1 MKKQKLGAALLAAAA
16 GMTFALIGHAQN
28 VDSLLDKLVDKGVLS
43 VKEANDL
50 REESDKGF
58 TKAYA
63 AKSGMP
69 EWVTSLKFSGDLRMR
84 YDRITAEDLT
94 FATRDRFRYRLRFGY
109 TAVLKDDWEVGIG
122 LTSTEQLGKDG
133 SAADPIS
140 NNQTFGDNAAK
151 KAIGID
157 KVYVKWTPVND
168 ATWTFSSALGKFDNP
183 FVFPSTILF
192 DKDYTPEGAAME
204 VALRPNDKHTIRA
217 MGTAF
222 ILDEIAADSHDPYMF
237 GGQLRWEA
245 AWTSKWHSSLG
256 ASLLSI
262 INGQTLSNASIPNV
276 GGGNTRILPA
286 GMTNVNLA
294 FPKDDFTSLY
304 ADANLTYTFDHAPL
318 YNAPFPITIG
328 ADLIRNVNADDNNT
342 GYSFGVVI
350 GKAGKKGLWE
360 INYRYTELQAD
371 AWFEEFVES
380 DFGANYK
387 YNTVNAGG
395 SGYRSGTNV
404 RGHWIKGTYNF
415 YDSLSFSVAYFL
427 TDLIH
432 NPPGAAYDSG
442 AGRLF
447 VEAVWKY

>member
-1 MKKQKLGAALLAAAA
+1 MKNQNMKAGLLAAAA
-16 GMTFALIGHAQN
+16 GMTFAMIGHAQS
-28 VDSLLDKLVDKGVLS
+28 VDALLDKLVDKGVLS

-50 REESDKGF
+50 REESDKDF

-69 EWVTSLKFSGDLRMR
+69 EWVTSLKFNGDLRLR
-84 YDRITAEDLT
+84 YDRITAEDQT
-94 FATRDRFRYRLRFGY
+94 FAARDRFRYRLRFGY
-109 TAVLKDDWEVGIG
+109 TAVLKDDFEVGIG
-122 LTSTEQLGKDG
+122 LTSTEQVGKDG

-140 NNQTFGDNAAK
+140 NNQSFGDNASK

-168 ATWTFSSALGKFDNP
+168 ATWTFSSTIGKFDNP

-192 DKDYTPEGAAME
+192 DKDYTPEGIALE
-204 VALRPNDKHTIRA
+204 VALRPNDQHTLRA
-217 MGTAF
+217 LGTAF
-222 ILDEIAADSHDPYMF
+222 ILDEISADTHDPYLF

-245 AWTSKWHSSLG
+245 AWSPKVQTSLG
-256 ASLLSI
+256 GALLSI
-262 INGQTLSNASIPNV
+262 LNEQTLTNGAIPNI
-276 GGGNTRILPA
+276 GGGNTRV
-286 GMTNVNLA
+286 GTTGVLA
-294 FPKDDFTSLY
+294 NPFTSLY

-318 YNAPFPITIG
+318 YHAPFPVTVG
-328 ADLIRNVNADDNNT
+328 ADFIHNLDADRDNT

-360 INYRYTELQAD
+360 LNYRYTEMQAD
-371 AWFEEFVES
+371 AWFEEFVDS
-380 DFGANYK
+380 DFGAYYK
-387 YNTVNAGG
+387 YTAPGAGG
-395 SGYRSGTNV
+395 NGYRSGTNV
-404 RGHWIKGTYNF
+404 RGHWVKGTYNF

-427 TDLIH
+427 TDLID

-442 AGRLF
+442 SGRLF